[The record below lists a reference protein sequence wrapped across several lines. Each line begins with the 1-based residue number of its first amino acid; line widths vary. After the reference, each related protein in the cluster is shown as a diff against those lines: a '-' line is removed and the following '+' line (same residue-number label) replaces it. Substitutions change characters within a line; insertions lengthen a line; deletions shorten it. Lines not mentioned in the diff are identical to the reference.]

1 MNPLEQQTTTKNC
14 STSFGRFLVIG
25 SPGKDRDRLVLRL
38 ETLGYVCETT
48 DSVDLA
54 YSLVSQVEPDIL
66 AIASDGGNDA
76 AWRFIQEVQESTPCV
91 RAIVYGGAPNPDDVV
106 EAIRSG
112 ASDWITLPT
121 DHTRIPERMEQLMAR
136 VRAHRGREE
145 RLEELAKNCKQ
156 LSEARDEMS
165 EQVDVLCS
173 DLASAYRSM
182 RSQMTDVAM
191 SSEFKTLVS
200 QELDVEDM
208 LRTSL
213 EYILKRIGPTNAV
226 VYLKEGDEQYGVGAY
241 VNYQWQDEDLMP
253 MLCELGDVVCKPMS
267 NEHDLIRFE
276 DTSEFANTAG
286 GLMKMIEGA
295 DVSAFSC
302 HRGEEC
308 LAVFVLFRDAE
319 VGFDDQHAATL
330 DVLRSI
336 IAEQLSQIVRIHKR
350 SRPEWPEEPADEG
363 WDLAA

>member
-1 MNPLEQQTTTKNC
+1 MI
-14 STSFGRFLVIG
+14 IG

-38 ETLGYVCETT
+38 ETLGYVCETS
-48 DSVDLA
+48 DSVNLA
-54 YSLVSQVEPDIL
+54 YSLVAEVEPDIL
-66 AIASDGGNDA
+66 AVASDGRQDDA
-76 AWRFIQEVQESTPCV
+76 WQFIREVQESTPYV

-121 DHTRIPERMEQLMAR
+121 DHSRIPERMEQLMAR

-145 RLEELAKNCKQ
+145 RLKELANNCKE

-165 EQVDVLCS
+165 EQVDVLCG

-226 VYLKEGDEQYGVGAY
+226 VYLKEGDDQYGVGAY
-241 VNYQWQDEDLMP
+241 VNYQWQDKDLMP
-253 MLCELGDVVCKPMS
+253 MLHDLGDVVCKPMS
-267 NEHDLIRFE
+267 NENDLIRFE

-286 GLMKMIEGA
+286 GSMKMIEGA
-295 DVSAFSC
+295 DMAAFSC

-319 VGFDDQHAATL
+319 VGFDDQHATTL
-330 DVLRSI
+330 DVLRTI
-336 IAEQLSQIVRIHKR
+336 ITEQLSQIIRVHKR
-350 SRPEWPEEPADEG
+350 SRPEWPDEPADDG
-363 WDLAA
+363 WNLAA

>member
-1 MNPLEQQTTTKNC
+1 MNPLEQHTTKQDC
-14 STSFGRFLVIG
+14 STSLGRFMLIG
-25 SPGKDRDRLVLRL
+25 PSGKDRDRLVLRL

-48 DSVDLA
+48 QSVDAA
-54 YSLVSQVEPDIL
+54 YELVDQIKPDVV
-66 AIASDGGNDA
+66 AIAANGGRGA
-76 AWRFIQEVQESTPCV
+76 AWRFIHEVQANMPSV
-91 RAIVYGGAPNPDDVV
+91 RAIVYGGAPTPDDIV

-112 ASDWITLPT
+112 ASDWITLPA
-121 DHTRIPERMEQLMAR
+121 DHNRIPERMEQLMAR
-136 VRAHRGREE
+136 VRAHRTREA
-145 RLEELAKNCKQ
+145 RLAELTENCKQ
-156 LSEARDEMS
+156 LSAARDEMS

-226 VYLKEGDEQYGVGAY
+226 VYLKEGDDQYGVGAY

-253 MLCELGDVVCKPMS
+253 MLRELGNVVCKPMS
-267 NEHDLIRFE
+267 DERDLIRFE
-276 DTSEFANTAG
+276 DTNEFASQDG
-286 GLMKMIEGA
+286 GLMKMLAGS

-302 HRGEEC
+302 HRGDEC

-319 VGFDDQHAATL
+319 VGFNDQHAATL
-330 DVLRSI
+330 DVLRSL
-336 IAEQLSQIVRIHKR
+336 IAKQLSQIIRIHKR
-350 SRPEWPEEPADEG
+350 SRPEWPDEPADEG
-363 WDLAA
+363 WNLAA